1 MIKQLT
7 NRQLKMLKELYKQG
21 KLSMVFN
28 GYLPVIL
35 QSLQE
40 DNWKQNKAITMPLI
54 CTRINVVSK
63 EQERDREIEGK
74 VTFKEDKTMK
84 SKYNVI
90 EKKYIPILNIYKTK
104 IINSNLDYITA
115 NSKYKGYIKNRQSFD
130 IWYYLEKEED

>member
-1 MIKQLT
+1 
-7 NRQLKMLKELYKQG
+7 
-21 KLSMVFN
+21 
-28 GYLPVIL
+28 
-35 QSLQE
+35 
-40 DNWKQNKAITMPLI
+40 
-54 CTRINVVSK
+54 
-63 EQERDREIEGK
+63 
-74 VTFKEDKTMK
+74 MK

>member
-63 EQERDREIEGK
+63 E
-74 VTFKEDKTMK
+74 
-84 SKYNVI
+84 
-90 EKKYIPILNIYKTK
+90 
-104 IINSNLDYITA
+104 
-115 NSKYKGYIKNRQSFD
+115 
-130 IWYYLEKEED
+130 